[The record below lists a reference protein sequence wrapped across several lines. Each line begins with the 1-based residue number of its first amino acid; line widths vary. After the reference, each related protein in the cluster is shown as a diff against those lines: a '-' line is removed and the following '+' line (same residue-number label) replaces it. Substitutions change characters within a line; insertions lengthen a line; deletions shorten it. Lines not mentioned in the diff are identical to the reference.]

1 MSCVDIT
8 NSVMDFSGLTH
19 IIVKEQAR
27 VTASKR
33 KQVLTGGGRSTS
45 FGLAG
50 FAT

>member
-1 MSCVDIT
+1 
-8 NSVMDFSGLTH
+8 MDSSLLTC

-33 KQVLTGGGRSTS
+33 KQVLTGGGRSTA
-45 FGLAG
+45 FGFAG